1 MHIFLLTGDFF
12 CYFVITVSKFIE
24 VVRSGLLWFPEGHA
38 VLPSFVLLPYCDNN
52 KVFDISDFD
61 LVHLQVGW
69 SQQDVHVA
77 LSGCPQSL

>member
-1 MHIFLLTGDFF
+1 M
-12 CYFVITVSKFIE
+12 
-24 VVRSGLLWFPEGHA
+24 
-38 VLPSFVLLPYCDNN
+38 LPSSVLLPYCDNN